1 MGNRSSAKKSTQRT
15 TDSKEV
21 KSSYDGY
28 ISFSFRYFQNYDK
41 EPVQS
46 LNSWQDENRLLDMLE
61 SLKYISQNHITKL
74 RTDEKLALYGSF
86 PDSKVNDFPLPN
98 QFNGTENWGTLRNIG
113 GQQVRIAG
121 FLRDNI
127 FYIVYLDKE
136 HRFYKSNK

>member
-1 MGNRSSAKKSTQRT
+1 MGRGSPKKSTKRT

-46 LNSWQDENRLLDMLE
+46 LNSWQNENRLLDMLE
-61 SLKYISQNHITKL
+61 SLNYISQNHITKL
-74 RTDEKLALYGSF
+74 KSDEKLALYGSF

-98 QFNGTENWGTLRNIG
+98 QLNETENWGTLRNIG

-127 FYIVYLDKE
+127 FYIVYLDKA
-136 HRFYKSNK
+136 HCFYKSNK